1 MNVIIPRNT
10 TIPTKAGELFTTA
23 VDNQKSMKIQVLQ
36 GERELARD
44 NWSLGTFELEFA
56 PAPKGVPRVGV
67 QFEIDA
73 NGILS
78 VLARD
83 VKTGHQKVVALK
95 SAVDVRDEDV
105 EKMVAESVEHAF
117 DDLAQRQWIETKRKS
132 GDMLGATR
140 KALARVGPLIVP
152 EEVAEIEAL
161 MAAVEKAL
169 EGENL
174 AALKE
179 ANVALDKGTVALAGV
194 LMDFEIDAQL
204 RKKGLLD
211 EATTAEAPDPVLS
224 GEGIAPTGTE
234 GTLPVRGENT

>member
-44 NWSLGTFELEFA
+44 NWSLGTFDLEFA

-67 QFEIDA
+67 QFEINAD
-73 NGILS
+73 GILS

-83 VKTGHQKVVALK
+83 VKTGHQKIVQLK

-105 EKMVAESVEHAF
+105 EKMVAESVEYAF

-140 KALARVGPLIVP
+140 KAIAQIGDRIVP
-152 EEVAEIEAL
+152 EEVKEIERL
-161 MAAVEKAL
+161 MLNVEKAL
-169 EGENL
+169 ESENL
-174 AALKE
+174 NELKSANAAL
-179 ANVALDKGTVALAGV
+179 DQGTQALADFV
-194 LMDFEIDAQL
+194 MDLAMEEQL
-204 RKKGLLD
+204 RKKGMLGD
-211 EATTAEAPDPVLS
+211 ESPPEGGAPIPAPKPDP
-224 GEGIAPTGTE
+224 IAPTGTE
-234 GTLPVRGENT
+234 GSIPLKGE